1 MHRLPGSGSVCFK
14 EWSDV
19 MQWFQ
24 PEFFKI
30 IRVILITTFLT
41 IKDMLLPYGDESY
54 GSTAF
59 ELYREKGAGRE
70 IFFSNRLAKT
80 NLSGGYL

>member
-1 MHRLPGSGSVCFK
+1 MHRLSGSGSVRLK
-14 EWSDV
+14 ERSDA
-19 MQWFQ
+19 MQWFL

-41 IKDMLLPYGDESY
+41 IKDVLLPYGDESY

-59 ELYREKGAGRE
+59 ELFQG
-70 IFFSNRLAKT
+70 N
-80 NLSGGYL
+80 